1 MGENLNNE
9 YAISTFC
16 YGDIYYEQT
25 NRLIESFLE
34 IDDKPNIFVVTDNP
48 DKIRKENW
56 VNINNIKEYNEK
68 YQTYNTN
75 YYDFDFSVKR
85 YSVKFALENNYSK
98 IILSDTDVVANNIIF
113 SHNNILKLFLNNSIS
128 GQVTYFFDDEINRNS
143 ELGKRFQYYEKK
155 FNVKYSNQNF
165 YMPEDCIQFLDIEKN
180 KFESFLNT
188 WDECI
193 KIKYEEDLRNIP
205 AGNIDEMCF
214 SAFHNGIDLKN
225 NSGQGINLLIPKH
238 NKWY

>member
-68 YQTYNTN
+68 YETYNTN

>member
-48 DKIRKENW
+48 DKIRKESW

-128 GQVTYFFDDEINRNS
+128 GQVTYLFDDEINRNS

>member
-68 YQTYNTN
+68 YETYNTN

-128 GQVTYFFDDEINRNS
+128 GQVTYLFDDEINRNS

-238 NKWY
+238 NKLY

>member
-128 GQVTYFFDDEINRNS
+128 GQVTYLFDDEINRNS

-193 KIKYEEDLRNIP
+193 KIKYDENLRNVP

-214 SAFHNGIDLKN
+214 SAFYNGIELKN
-225 NSGQGINLLIPKH
+225 NSSQGINLLIPKH

>member
-1 MGENLNNE
+1 MVENLNNE

-56 VNINNIKEYNEK
+56 VNINDIKEYNEK

-128 GQVTYFFDDEINRNS
+128 GQVTYLFDDEINRNS

-180 KFESFLNT
+180 KFKSFLNT

>member
-1 MGENLNNE
+1 MEKILNND

-16 YGDIYYEQT
+16 YGDRYYEQT

-34 IDDKPNIFVVTDNP
+34 FEDKPNVFIVTDNP
-48 DKIRKENW
+48 SKIRKENW
-56 VNINNIKEYNEK
+56 VSVNDIKEYNEK
-68 YQTYNTN
+68 YQTYHTN

-98 IILSDTDVVANNIIF
+98 IILSDTDVVANNLIF
-113 SHNNILKLFLNNSIS
+113 SHENILKLFLSNSIS
-128 GQVTYFFDDEINRNS
+128 GQVTYLFDDEINRNS

-193 KIKYEEDLRNIP
+193 KIKYDENLRNIP

>member
-128 GQVTYFFDDEINRNS
+128 GQVTYLFDDEINRNS

>member
-1 MGENLNNE
+1 MVENLNNE

-128 GQVTYFFDDEINRNS
+128 GQVTYLFDDEINRNS

>member
-48 DKIRKENW
+48 DKIRKESW

-128 GQVTYFFDDEINRNS
+128 GQVTYLFDDEINRNS

-193 KIKYEEDLRNIP
+193 KIKYDENLRNVP

-214 SAFHNGIDLKN
+214 SAFYNGIELKN
-225 NSGQGINLLIPKH
+225 NSSQGINLLIPKH

>member
-1 MGENLNNE
+1 MVENLNNE

-56 VNINNIKEYNEK
+56 VNINDIKEYNEK

-128 GQVTYFFDDEINRNS
+128 GQVTYLFDDEISRNS

>member
-68 YQTYNTN
+68 YQTYNKN

-128 GQVTYFFDDEINRNS
+128 GQVTYLFDDEINRNS

>member
-68 YQTYNTN
+68 YETYNTN

-128 GQVTYFFDDEINRNS
+128 GQVTYLFDDEINRNS